1 MTGRLADKV
10 AVITGGGSGLGR
22 ASALRFAAEGAAV
35 AVADLLPAAAEE
47 TVALVEKEGGQA
59 LAVAMDVADAASV
72 DGAFDV
78 IATRF
83 GRVDV
88 LLNSAGIASRG
99 SVANAEEEDW
109 DRCFAVNV
117 KGTFLAARAALRQMN
132 PPAGQSASIIN
143 IASVAGLV
151 SVENVAAYC
160 ASKGAVISL
169 TRSMANDLAPRRV
182 RVNCICPGTVYTP
195 LMEPLVKLR
204 GGGDWDKGMALTLEK
219 YPIGRL
225 GHADDIA
232 NLALFLASDEASWMT
247 GSIIADDGGMTSR

>member
-1 MTGRLADKV
+1 MTARLADKV

-35 AVADLLPAAAEE
+35 AIADLSPAAGEE

-59 LAVAMDVADAASV
+59 LAVTMDVADAASV
-72 DGAFDV
+72 DSAFDA
-78 IATRF
+78 IAARF

-88 LLNSAGIASRG
+88 LLNSAGIAARG
-99 SVANAEEEDW
+99 SVADAEETDW

-117 KGTFLAARAALRQMN
+117 KGTFLAARAALRSMN
-132 PPAGQSASIIN
+132 PGDGQTGSIVN

-151 SVENVAAYC
+151 SVENAAAYC

-182 RVNCICPGTVYTP
+182 RVNCICPGTVFTP
-195 LMEPLVKLR
+195 LMEPLIMAR
-204 GGGDWDKGMALTLEK
+204 GGGDYDKGMAMTLEK

-225 GHADDIA
+225 GAPDDIA
-232 NLALFLASDEASWMT
+232 NLALFLASEEACWMT